1 MDDDKTR
8 DIRIGNDERGR
19 ALDALGEHFT
29 SGRLDH
35 TEYEERVQLAAA
47 AHTRSELDKLFGDL
61 PEPTPFG
68 SGSSAP
74 ALARDSSPAQAPRNS
89 VQNAPGKKLIQTL
102 NLFAGGG
109 TLLLFLL
116 LQVVF
121 DVPNAWLVFI
131 VFPLVLGGIRI
142 GPAKQ
147 AVTKLTTT
155 TPGTSIRPNSGVG
168 ARSSHAD
175 VGSSA
180 TERRSPRAKRC
191 EIRVAG
197 SPSRR

>member
-68 SGSSAP
+68 GGSSAP
-74 ALARDSSPAQAPRNS
+74 ALARDASPAHAPRNR
-89 VQNAPGKKLIQTL
+89 VQNGPGRKVIQTL
-102 NLFAGGG
+102 NLFAGAG

-131 VFPLVLGGIRI
+131 VFPLVVGGIRI
-142 GPAKQ
+142 WSGQASEDNVDYDDAGP
-147 AVTKLTTT
+147 LD
-155 TPGTSIRPNSGVG
+155 
-168 ARSSHAD
+168 HA
-175 VGSSA
+175 
-180 TERRSPRAKRC
+180 ELRRRR
-191 EIRVAG
+191 EIE
-197 SPSRR
+197 SRRRRDFGY

>member
-1 MDDDKTR
+1 MDDDKSR

-35 TEYEERVQLAAA
+35 TEYEERVQSAAA
-47 AHTRSELDKLFGDL
+47 AHTRSELDRLFGDL

-68 SGSSAP
+68 TGSSAP
-74 ALARDSSPAQAPRNS
+74 AVARDATPARAPGNR
-89 VQNAPGKKLIQTL
+89 VQSAPGKKLIQTL

-131 VFPLVLGGIRI
+131 VFPLVVGGIRI
-142 GPAKQ
+142 WSGQ
-147 AVTKLTTT
+147 A
-155 TPGTSIRPNSGVG
+155 GGD
-168 ARSSHAD
+168 D
-175 VGSSA
+175 VDDEHLDQA
-180 TERRSPRAKRC
+180 ELRRRR
-191 EIRVAG
+191 EIE
-197 SPSRR
+197 SRRRREFGY

>member
-68 SGSSAP
+68 SESSAP
-74 ALARDSSPAQAPRNS
+74 ALARDSSPTHAPRNNS
-89 VQNAPGKKLIQTL
+89 VQRAPGKKLIQTL

-121 DVPNAWLVFI
+121 GVPNAWLVFI

-142 GPAKQ
+142 WSGQ
-147 AVTKLTTT
+147 ADGDDGDYDDTGHLDQ
-155 TPGTSIRPNSGVG
+155 
-168 ARSSHAD
+168 A
-175 VGSSA
+175 
-180 TERRSPRAKRC
+180 ELRRRR
-191 EIRVAG
+191 EIE
-197 SPSRR
+197 SRRRRDFGY

>member
-1 MDDDKTR
+1 MDGDKPR

-35 TEYEERVQLAAA
+35 TEYEERVQLAAS
-47 AHTRSELDKLFGDL
+47 AHTRSELEGLFGDL

-68 SGSSAP
+68 SGVVTHSPGPS
-74 ALARDSSPAQAPRNS
+74 RSPATTERTPAQTTR
-89 VQNAPGKKLIQTL
+89 GKKLVQTL

-131 VFPLVLGGIRI
+131 VFPLVAGGIRI
-142 GPAKQ
+142 W
-147 AVTKLTTT
+147 
-155 TPGTSIRPNSGVG
+155 SDRGVEDNELVYDD
-168 ARSSHAD
+168 SSSLD
-175 VGSSA
+175 RD
-180 TERRSPRAKRC
+180 ELRRRRDI
-191 EIRVAG
+191 E
-197 SPSRR
+197 SRRRREFGY

>member
-19 ALDALGEHFT
+19 ALDALGQHFT

-74 ALARDSSPAQAPRNS
+74 AFARDASAAQAPRNR
-89 VQNAPGKKLIQTL
+89 VQNGPGRKLIQTL
-102 NLFAGGG
+102 NMFAGGG

-142 GPAKQ
+142 WSGQ
-147 AVTKLTTT
+147 A
-155 TPGTSIRPNSGVG
+155 GGD
-168 ARSSHAD
+168 D
-175 VGSSA
+175 VDYDDDGHLDQD
-180 TERRSPRAKRC
+180 EVRRRR
-191 EIRVAG
+191 EIE
-197 SPSRR
+197 SRRRRDFGY